1 VTIHVLWFFS
11 PFVRG
16 ILLTVAN
23 TLLVPIFI
31 VWAVTCAAVGAALL
45 RRAPAVSL
53 ALFGSVLGAIGGFL
67 VGNAD
72 GPAEVPAYTA
82 MGASLGL
89 FAIGG
94 LGVLATMA
102 RPPSEPLR
110 RAAWVMLIAG
120 PLVAGVLAMLL
131 QVACPLY
138 VTGMRTGFC
147 NHQEVDQLGGWVSGV
162 IVGFLFDT
170 WFVVGLLLLSAR
182 QARRSEDAMDPKWR
196 RLAGLDA

>member
-1 VTIHVLWFFS
+1 MCCGS
-11 PFVRG
+11 SRG
-16 ILLTVAN
+16 SFEACCLTVAN

-94 LGVLATMA
+94 LEVLATMA
-102 RPPSEPLR
+102 RPPSEPLA
-110 RAAWVMLIAG
+110 RAASVMLIAG

-147 NHQEVDQLGGWVSGV
+147 NYQEVDQLGGWVSGV
-162 IVGFLFDT
+162 IVAFLFDT

-196 RLAGLDA
+196 RLVGLGA

>member
-1 VTIHVLWFFS
+1 
-11 PFVRG
+11 
-16 ILLTVAN
+16 VAN

-53 ALFGSVLGAIGGFL
+53 AVFGSVLGAIGRFL

-82 MGASLGL
+82 VGASVVL
-89 FAIGG
+89 FANGG
-94 LGVLATMA
+94 LGVLATRA

-131 QVACPLY
+131 KVACPSTLPA
-138 VTGMRTGFC
+138 GEPGFAITRKSIS
-147 NHQEVDQLGGWVSGV
+147 L
-162 IVGFLFDT
+162 
-170 WFVVGLLLLSAR
+170 
-182 QARRSEDAMDPKWR
+182 ED
-196 RLAGLDA
+196 G